1 MDITADVLLIGPLLF
16 TGKPQIGG
24 VAIADAEETAV
35 IGSSEGAS
43 VVRGTKQGGAI
54 TEPNPAPTGTVIN
67 EGA

>member
-54 TEPNPAPTGTVIN
+54 TEA
-67 EGA
+67 